1 MTETKKFNLITICP
15 EVFGGLSTPR
25 NPSDIKGDKVFS
37 NEGLDVTKNFY
48 DGALKALEILKQY
61 NAKYALLKEGSPS
74 CGVHKIYDG
83 TFSGKK
89 IPGFGVTTK
98 MFKELGIKVYSENEI
113 DELCNNCTWT
123 WITKNQVN
131 GCKIEGP
138 NGNCIFLPATG
149 YHNYSPEK
157 IEKYNEGLCG
167 AYWSSSLLTSLFAR
181 SLWCNS
187 EGASKSFD
195 LRSCS
200 LTIRPVCPK

>member
-1 MTETKKFNLITICP
+1 LIKYNEDETQGIVDNKTTLKLSDD
-15 EVFGGLSTPR
+15 VAAVKWGGTWRMP
-25 NPSDIKGDKVFS
+25 
-37 NEGLDVTKNFY
+37 T
-48 DGALKALEILKQY
+48 
-61 NAKYALLKEGSPS
+61 
-74 CGVHKIYDG
+74 
-83 TFSGKK
+83 
-89 IPGFGVTTK
+89 
-98 MFKELGIKVYSENEI
+98 ENEI